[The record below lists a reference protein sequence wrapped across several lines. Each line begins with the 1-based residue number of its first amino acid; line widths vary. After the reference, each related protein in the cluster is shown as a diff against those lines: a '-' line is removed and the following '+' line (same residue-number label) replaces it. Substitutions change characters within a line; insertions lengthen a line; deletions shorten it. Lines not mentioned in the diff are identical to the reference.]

1 MPTVSVAGVLPL
13 VGVTVSQFPPDCVVA
28 AAVYETAAF
37 PAADNCTGWV
47 AGAVVA
53 PVFELNVSDVLDSD
67 SAIAFV
73 TISVTG
79 TLRGLF
85 EAPGTMTVT

>member
-1 MPTVSVAGVLPL
+1 
-13 VGVTVSQFPPDCVVA
+13 
-28 AAVYETAAF
+28 VYETAAF
-37 PAADNCTGWV
+37 PAADNCTDWV

-53 PVFELNVSDVLDSD
+53 PVFELNVSKVFDSER
-67 SAIAFV
+67 AIEFV